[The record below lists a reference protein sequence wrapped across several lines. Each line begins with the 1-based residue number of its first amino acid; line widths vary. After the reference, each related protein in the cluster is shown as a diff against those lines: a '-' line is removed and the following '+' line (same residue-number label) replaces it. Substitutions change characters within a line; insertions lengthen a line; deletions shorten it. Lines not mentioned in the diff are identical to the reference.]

1 MHKINN
7 TKENFERIRN
17 GNKQLRERL
26 ILDNLNLAYKLAS
39 GYIGHKGIDFETAKQ
54 QAAMGLIKAVDT
66 FDPNRG
72 AKFST
77 YAYMM
82 IMSEIKKF
90 IRDNRED
97 IPCRISRRDY
107 QLYINIYK
115 AKDKFNNELTCEEDY
130 SKMAEYLQTD
140 PKDIKKI
147 VVLMENSGSMDK
159 AMYRDKNGED
169 KITLKEAV
177 IDRINLSENQIV
189 DKIVLNDAI
198 KQLNE
203 REREVINLKY
213 YQDKTQDE
221 IGKIIGK
228 SQVTISRTENS
239 ALSKLNKILQGQ
251 NITKKK
257 YKTKYQM
264 EVNDYNLS
272 LLTERQKQ
280 IALLLFKE
288 NKTQNEAA
296 EELGVTKST
305 ISTVV
310 LDIKNKIRNAEVL
323 V

>member
-1 MHKINN
+1 MK
-7 TKENFERIRN
+7 
-17 GNKQLRERL
+17 
-26 ILDNLNLAYKLAS
+26 YKRWT
-39 GYIGHKGIDFETAKQ
+39 IE
-54 QAAMGLIKAVDT
+54 
-66 FDPNRG
+66 
-72 AKFST
+72 
-77 YAYMM
+77 
-82 IMSEIKKF
+82 
-90 IRDNRED
+90 
-97 IPCRISRRDY
+97 
-107 QLYINIYK
+107 
-115 AKDKFNNELTCEEDY
+115 EEDY
-130 SKMAEYLQTD
+130 
-140 PKDIKKI
+140 I
-147 VVLMENSGSMDK
+147 
-159 AMYRDKNGED
+159 RKNYN
-169 KITLKEAV
+169 ILP
-177 IDRINLSENQIV
+177 
-189 DKIVLNDAI
+189 I

-251 NITKKK
+251 NIPKKK

>member
-1 MHKINN
+1 MK
-7 TKENFERIRN
+7 KE
-17 GNKQLRERL
+17 
-26 ILDNLNLAYKLAS
+26 
-39 GYIGHKGIDFETAKQ
+39 
-54 QAAMGLIKAVDT
+54 MV
-66 FDPNRG
+66 
-72 AKFST
+72 
-77 YAYMM
+77 
-82 IMSEIKKF
+82 
-90 IRDNRED
+90 
-97 IPCRISRRDY
+97 
-107 QLYINIYK
+107 
-115 AKDKFNNELTCEEDY
+115 ELTCEEDY

-251 NITKKK
+251 NIPKKK
-257 YKTKYQM
+257 YKTKYRM

>member
-1 MHKINN
+1 
-7 TKENFERIRN
+7 
-17 GNKQLRERL
+17 
-26 ILDNLNLAYKLAS
+26 
-39 GYIGHKGIDFETAKQ
+39 
-54 QAAMGLIKAVDT
+54 
-66 FDPNRG
+66 
-72 AKFST
+72 
-77 YAYMM
+77 
-82 IMSEIKKF
+82 
-90 IRDNRED
+90 
-97 IPCRISRRDY
+97 
-107 QLYINIYK
+107 
-115 AKDKFNNELTCEEDY
+115 
-130 SKMAEYLQTD
+130 
-140 PKDIKKI
+140 
-147 VVLMENSGSMDK
+147 MENSGSMDK

-251 NITKKK
+251 NIPKKK
-257 YKTKYQM
+257 YKTKYRM

>member
-7 TKENFERIRN
+7 TKENFERVRN
-17 GNKQLRERL
+17 GNKQIREQL

-39 GYIGHKGIDFETAKQ
+39 GYIGQKGIDFE
-54 QAAMGLIKAVDT
+54 IKAVNT

-159 AMYRDKNGED
+159 AMYRDKNGKD

-213 YQDKTQDE
+213 YQDKTQDK

-251 NITKKK
+251 NIPKKK
-257 YKTKYQM
+257 YKTKYRM

-323 V
+323 I